1 MTSSTPTSPT
11 LTSPSGLGPVFQI
24 TKVDQVPPGS
34 TSPRPDSRPQ
44 STPPPEVRT
53 DNESGVEDGALELAK
68 QFMTKMGNLAR
79 KCTSRGAL
87 SELYLTTQSAWAS
100 QDVLAD
106 ESLQRHFKQVL
117 FAIAHGMKLVRVRDQ
132 GRSLFWNRYR
142 DNEGNQLED
151 ERAKYTDRQQDQ
163 RGGGGERRDDRRGGG
178 GERRDYRDDRRGGGG
193 ERRDYRDDRRG
204 GGGERRDY
212 RDDRRGGGGE
222 RRDYRDDRR
231 GGGGERRDDRRGGGG
246 GERRAPRST
255 EPDSNGWITVG
266 GNSRTHN
273 HSA

>member
-1 MTSSTPTSPT
+1 MTSSTPISPT
-11 LTSPSGLGPVFQI
+11 LTSPSGLGPVIQI
-24 TKVDQVPPGS
+24 TKVDQVPHGS
-34 TSPRPDSRPQ
+34 PSPRPDSRPQ

-79 KCTSRGAL
+79 KCNSRGAL
-87 SELYLTTQSAWAS
+87 SELYLATQSAWAS
-100 QDVLAD
+100 PDVLAD

-151 ERAKYTDRQQDQ
+151 ERAKYTDRQQD
-163 RGGGGERRDDRRGGG
+163 RRGG

-193 ERRDYRDDRRG
+193 
-204 GGGERRDY
+204 
-212 RDDRRGGGGE
+212 DRRGGGGE

-246 GERRAPRST
+246 ERRDDRRGGGERRDDRRGGGGERRDGRRGGGGERRAPRST
-255 EPDSNGWITVG
+255 EPDSKGWITVG
-266 GNSRTHN
+266 GNSRTHT